1 MKEKQS
7 QEQIDF
13 LAAILNST
21 PISVIAVNEDGKI
34 EYINASTEKM
44 YGYTSEELIG
54 RNPVILYGGSDVEET
69 WGRITAAIQNQGVWR
84 GEMLN
89 KRKNG
94 EIFYIQMSFYALP
107 DSDGKYLSLV
117 GFQEDITDRKRA
129 EEERKRIEEQFQQ
142 AQKMEAVAV
151 LARGVAHDFN
161 NILNIIHG
169 HVSLLGRD
177 ITINETQNEHLER
190 IEEMIHRGAGLVRQ
204 FLNFARGAKNKVSPI
219 DLNSFIAESTEMF
232 SSITSDIQ
240 IFSDYEQAL
249 WAVEADSGQI
259 EQVLINLYLNAW
271 QAMAEGGELYIK
283 TANVT
288 IDKTTGKSEKILP
301 GNYVKVTVTDTG
313 IGMDRETE
321 ARIFEPY
328 FTTKAAGEGTGL
340 GLTSVYRIIKE
351 QKGFIEVFS
360 VKDKGTTFI
369 IYLPASSIAATK
381 NK

>member
-7 QEQIDF
+7 QEQINF

-21 PISVIAVNEDGKI
+21 PVSVIAVNTNGKI
-34 EYINASTEKM
+34 EYINESTEKM

-54 RNPVILYGGSDVEET
+54 RDPIIIYGGSDVEEI
-69 WGRITAAIQNQGVWR
+69 WGRIMAAIQSQGVWR

-94 EIFYIQMSFYALP
+94 EIFYIQMTMYPLLAENG
-107 DSDGKYLSLV
+107 DYLTLV

-129 EEERKRIEEQFQQ
+129 EEEKKRLEGQCQQ
-142 AQKMEAVAV
+142 AQKMEAVAA
-151 LARGVAHDFN
+151 LSRGVAHDFN
-161 NILNIIHG
+161 NILNIIRG
-169 HVSLLGRD
+169 HISLLGRD
-177 ITINETQNEHLER
+177 ITIDETQNEHLER

-204 FLNFARGAKNKVSPI
+204 FLNFVRGAKNKISPI
-219 DLNSFIAESTEMF
+219 DLNSLIAESTEMF

-249 WAVEADSGQI
+249 WAIEADSGQI

-288 IDKTTGKSEKILP
+288 IDKTAGESEKILP

-313 IGMDRETE
+313 IGMDGETE

-328 FTTKAAGEGTGL
+328 FTTKEAGVGTGL

-351 QKGFIEVFS
+351 YEGFIEVFS
-360 VKDKGTTFI
+360 VKDEGTTFS
-369 IYLPASSIAATK
+369 IYLPASTIAATK
-381 NK
+381 K

>member
-13 LAAILNST
+13 LAAILRST
-21 PISVIAVNEDGKI
+21 PVSVIAVNKDGKI

-44 YGYTSEELIG
+44 YGYTGEELLG
-54 RNPVILYGGSDVEET
+54 REPIILYGGSDVEEI
-69 WGRITAAIQNQGVWR
+69 WGRIMAAIQSQGVWR

-94 EIFYIQMSFYALP
+94 EIFYIQMSIYTLL

-129 EEERKRIEEQFQQ
+129 EEERKRLEEQFQK

-151 LARGVAHDFN
+151 LSRGVAHDFN

-190 IEEMIHRGAGLVRQ
+190 IEEMIHRGSGLVRQ
-204 FLNFARGAKNKVSPI
+204 FLNFARGTKNKVSPI
-219 DLNSFIAESTEMF
+219 DLNSLIAESTEMF
-232 SSITSDIQ
+232 GSITNDIQ

-288 IDKTTGKSEKILP
+288 IDKTAGKSEKILP

-328 FTTKAAGEGTGL
+328 FTTKEAGEGTGL

-351 QKGFIEVFS
+351 HKGFIEVFS
-360 VKDKGTTFI
+360 AKDEGTTFS
-369 IYLPASSIAATK
+369 IYLPATK
-381 NK
+381 

>member
-7 QEQIDF
+7 QEQINF
-13 LAAILNST
+13 LAAILNNT
-21 PISVIAVNEDGKI
+21 PVSVIAMNKDGKI

-44 YGYTSEELIG
+44 YGYTSEELLG
-54 RNPVILYGGSDVEET
+54 RDPVILYGGSDIEET
-69 WGRITAAIQNQGVWR
+69 WGRIMAAIQSQGVWR

-94 EIFYIQMSFYALP
+94 EIFYIQMTMYPLL
-107 DSDGKYLSLV
+107 DEKGKYLTLV

-129 EEERKRIEEQFQQ
+129 EEEKKRLEEQFQQ
-142 AQKMEAVAV
+142 AQKMEAVAA
-151 LARGVAHDFN
+151 LSRGVAHDFN

-169 HVSLLGRD
+169 HVSLLSRD
-177 ITINETQNEHLER
+177 ITIDETQNEHLER

-204 FLNFARGAKNKVSPI
+204 FLNFARGAKNKISPI
-219 DLNSFIAESTEMF
+219 DLNSLIAESTEMF
-232 SSITSDIQ
+232 SSITRDIQ
-240 IFSDYEQAL
+240 IFSDYDQDL
-249 WAVEADSGQI
+249 LIIEADSGQI

-288 IDKTTGKSEKILP
+288 IDETAGKSEKILP

-313 IGMDRETE
+313 IGMDREIKV
-321 ARIFEPY
+321 RIFEPY
-328 FTTKAAGEGTGL
+328 FTTKEAGVGTGL

-351 QKGFIEVFS
+351 YKGFIEVFTD
-360 VKDKGTTFI
+360 KDKGTTFN
-369 IYLPASSIAATK
+369 IYLPASTIAATK
-381 NK
+381 E

>member
-1 MKEKQS
+1 MKDKQS
-7 QEQIDF
+7 QEQINF
-13 LAAILNST
+13 LAAILRSA
-21 PISVIAVNEDGKI
+21 PVSVIAVNMDGKI
-34 EYINASTEKM
+34 EYINVSTEKM

-54 RNPVILYGGSDVEET
+54 RDPVILYGGSEVEET
-69 WGRITAAIQNQGVWR
+69 WGKIMAGIKEQGFWR

-94 EIFYIQMSFYALP
+94 EIFYIQMTMYPLL
-107 DSDGKYLSLV
+107 DEKGNYLSLV

-129 EEERKRIEEQFQQ
+129 EEERKRFEEQFQK

-151 LARGVAHDFN
+151 LSRGVAHDFN

-177 ITINETQNEHLER
+177 FTINETQNEHLER

-204 FLNFARGAKNKVSPI
+204 FLNFTRGTKNKISPI
-219 DLNSFIAESTEMF
+219 DLNSLIAESTEMF
-232 SSITSDIQ
+232 GSITSDIQ
-240 IFSDYEQAL
+240 IFNDYDQAL
-249 WAVEADSGQI
+249 WVVEADSGQI

-283 TANVT
+283 TANIT
-288 IDKTTGKSEKILP
+288 IDKTAGKSEEILP

-328 FTTKAAGEGTGL
+328 FTTKEVGVGTGL

-360 VKDKGTTFI
+360 VKDKGTTFS
-369 IYLPASSIAATK
+369 IYLPASTIAATK
-381 NK
+381 E

>member
-7 QEQIDF
+7 QKQINF
-13 LAAILNST
+13 LAAILRNT
-21 PISVIAVNEDGKI
+21 PVSVIAVNTDDKI

-54 RNPVILYGGSDVEET
+54 RDPAIIYGGSDIEET
-69 WGRITAAIQNQGVWR
+69 WSRIIAAIQSQGVWR

-94 EIFYIQMSFYALP
+94 EIFYIQMTMYPLL
-107 DSDGKYLSLV
+107 DEKGNYLTLV

-129 EEERKRIEEQFQQ
+129 EEEKKRLEGQCQQ
-142 AQKMEAVAV
+142 AQKMEAVAA
-151 LARGVAHDFN
+151 LSWGVAHDFN

-169 HVSLLGRD
+169 HVSLLRRD
-177 ITINETQNEHLER
+177 ISIDETQNEHLER
-190 IEEMIHRGAGLVRQ
+190 IEEMVRRGAGLVRQ
-204 FLNFARGAKNKVSPI
+204 FLNFARGAKSKINPI
-219 DLNSFIAESTEMF
+219 DLNSLIAESTEMF
-232 SSITSDIQ
+232 SSITRDIQ

-249 WAVEADSGQI
+249 WTVVADSGQI
-259 EQVLINLYLNAW
+259 EHVLINLYLNAW

-288 IDKTTGKSEKILP
+288 ISETPGNSEKILP

-313 IGMDRETE
+313 IGMDREIK

-328 FTTKAAGEGTGL
+328 FTTKEAGIGTGL

-351 QKGFIEVFS
+351 HKGFIEVVS
-360 VKDKGTTFI
+360 VKDEGTTFSV
-369 IYLPASSIAATK
+369 YLPASMA
-381 NK
+381 

>member
-13 LAAILNST
+13 LAAILKST
-21 PISVIAVNEDGKI
+21 PVSVIAVNKDGKI

-54 RNPVILYGGSDVEET
+54 AEPIILYGGSDIEET
-69 WGRITAAIQNQGVWR
+69 WGRIMAAIQNQGVWR
-84 GEMLN
+84 GEMVN

-94 EIFYIQMSFYALP
+94 EKFYIRMTMYPLIAEKG
-107 DSDGKYLSLV
+107 DYLTLV

-129 EEERKRIEEQFQQ
+129 EEEKKRLEEQFQQ
-142 AQKMEAVAV
+142 AQKMEAVAA
-151 LARGVAHDFN
+151 LSRGVAHDFN

-177 ITINETQNEHLER
+177 IPIDETQNEYLER

-204 FLNFARGAKNKVSPI
+204 FLNFARGAKNKIDPI
-219 DLNSFIAESTEMF
+219 DLNSLIAESAEMF
-232 SSITSDIQ
+232 SSITSNIQ
-240 IFSDYEQAL
+240 IFSDYDQNL
-249 WAVEADSGQI
+249 WIIEADSGQI

-288 IDKTTGKSEKILP
+288 IDKIAGKSKKILP
-301 GNYVKVTVTDTG
+301 GNYVNVIVTDTG
-313 IGMDRETE
+313 MGMDRETKE
-321 ARIFEPY
+321 RIFEPY
-328 FTTKAAGEGTGL
+328 FTTKEAGVGTGL

-351 QKGFIEVFS
+351 HKGFIEVFS
-360 VKDKGTTFI
+360 VKDEGTTFR
-369 IYLPASSIAATK
+369 IYLPASTVAVTK
-381 NK
+381 E

>member
-1 MKEKQS
+1 MKDKQS
-7 QEQIDF
+7 QEQINF

-21 PISVIAVNEDGKI
+21 PVSVIDVNANGKI

-54 RNPVILYGGSDVEET
+54 RDPVIIYGGSDIEET
-69 WGRITAAIQNQGVWR
+69 WGGIMAAIQSEGVWR

-94 EIFYIQMSFYALP
+94 EIFYIPIIMYPLL
-107 DSDGKYLSLV
+107 DEKGNYLTLV

-129 EEERKRIEEQFQQ
+129 EEEKKRLEEQFQQ
-142 AQKMEAVAV
+142 AQKMEAVAA
-151 LARGVAHDFN
+151 LSGGVAHDFN
-161 NILNIIHG
+161 NILNIICG

-177 ITINETQNEHLER
+177 ITIDETQNEHLER
-190 IEEMIHRGAGLVRQ
+190 IEEMVRRGAGLVRQ
-204 FLNFARGAKNKVSPI
+204 FLNFARGTKNKISPI
-219 DLNSFIAESTEMF
+219 DLNSLITESTEMF

-249 WAVEADSGQI
+249 WVIEADSGQI
-259 EQVLINLYLNAW
+259 EHVLINLYLNAW
-271 QAMAEGGELYIK
+271 QAMPEGGELNIK

-288 IDKTTGKSEKILP
+288 IDKTTGESEKILP

-313 IGMDRETE
+313 IGMDGETE

-328 FTTKAAGEGTGL
+328 FTTREAGAGTGL
-340 GLTSVYRIIKE
+340 GLTSVYRIINE
-351 QKGFIEVFS
+351 YKGFIEVFS
-360 VKDKGTTFI
+360 VKDKGTTFS
-369 IYLPASSIAATK
+369 IYLPATE
-381 NK
+381 